1 MQSSPQKRIKN
12 LLMKYKVLCNEQ
24 ILAKLEKHGFND
36 SCIYI
41 CQILKNVKK
50 SIKITINEVGH
61 FLCIACDYTY
71 KITSSVFQ
79 LLQ

>member
-1 MQSSPQKRIKN
+1 
-12 LLMKYKVLCNEQ
+12 MKYKVLCNEQ

-50 SIKITINEVGH
+50 SIKITINEVGQKYRNIINV
-61 FLCIACDYTY
+61 LEMPNYNPIIIDIELNEMYR
-71 KITSSVFQ
+71 
-79 LLQ
+79 